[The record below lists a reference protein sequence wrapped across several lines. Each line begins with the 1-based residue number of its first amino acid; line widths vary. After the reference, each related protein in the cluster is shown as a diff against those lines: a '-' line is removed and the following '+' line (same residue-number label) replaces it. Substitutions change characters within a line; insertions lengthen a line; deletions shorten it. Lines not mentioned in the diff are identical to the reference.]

1 MNVDFNVVLDGELVP
16 QSDQAYALAPQAVN
30 MDWAPV
36 KYHEEKT
43 PLNLS
48 KVILESV
55 LWNRR

>member
-16 QSDQAYALAPQAVN
+16 QSDQAYALADGAVN